1 VLITQA
7 EFARLADVSRS
18 AVKQAINNGL
28 ITAVVE
34 QGGRILIDKNEG
46 LKQYQ
51 ANSRR
56 QKKPKAPVPVPATLD
71 ESATGLELLSWG
83 QAPVVK
89 PDGSNTKQ
97 PTTPECSSRPSGTD
111 GLPEYGK
118 SRARTEFEKAN
129 LLELERKQKEG
140 QLLERE
146 DVERAWAN
154 TIGRVKSRILATASA
169 AKQRIPHLDPEEVE
183 ILKDMLREA
192 LFELA
197 AEGER

>member
-1 VLITQA
+1 MTVATDQLLSAGKGSELIRAKTGRSCTRQNLEKLCKQGKLPRSTASTAPVRVRAALLVDEYLANIDQRQA
-7 EFARLADVSRS
+7 VRDKPGVRDDTARASAPPQRPPDEPLADDELPPYTISQQRK
-18 AVKQAINNGL
+18 AF
-28 ITAVVE
+28 E
-34 QGGRILIDKNEG
+34 Q
-46 LKQYQ
+46 
-51 ANSRR
+51 
-56 QKKPKAPVPVPATLD
+56 
-71 ESATGLELLSWG
+71 
-83 QAPVVK
+83 
-89 PDGSNTKQ
+89 
-97 PTTPECSSRPSGTD
+97 
-111 GLPEYGK
+111 
-118 SRARTEFEKAN
+118 AN

>member
-1 VLITQA
+1 MTVATDKLLSAAKGAELIRAKT
-7 EFARLADVSRS
+7 SRS
-18 AVKQAINNGL
+18 CTRQNLDKLCKQGKLPRSTASVAPVRVRADLLVEEYLANIDQRQAVRDKPGVKDTTAAVKPPPRA
-28 ITAVVE
+28 
-34 QGGRILIDKNEG
+34 
-46 LKQYQ
+46 
-51 ANSRR
+51 SR
-56 QKKPKAPVPVPATLD
+56 PPATELPPDD
-71 ESATGLELLSWG
+71 EL
-83 QAPVVK
+83 
-89 PDGSNTKQ
+89 
-97 PTTPECSSRPSGTD
+97 PSYTISQQRKAY
-111 GLPEYGK
+111 EQ
-118 SRARTEFEKAN
+118 AN

-197 AEGER
+197 AEGGR

>member
-1 VLITQA
+1 MTV
-7 EFARLADVSRS
+7 
-18 AVKQAINNGL
+18 
-28 ITAVVE
+28 
-34 QGGRILIDKNEG
+34 
-46 LKQYQ
+46 
-51 ANSRR
+51 
-56 QKKPKAPVPVPATLD
+56 ATD
-71 ESATGLELLSWG
+71 QLLSAG
-83 QAPVVK
+83 KGSELIRAKTGRSCTRQNLEKLCKQGKLPRSTASVSPVRVRAAVLVNEYLSNIDQRQAVRDK
-89 PDGSNTKQ
+89 PGVRDD
-97 PTTPECSSRPSGTD
+97 TPRASVPPPQATELPPDDELPSYTISQQR
-111 GLPEYGK
+111 K
-118 SRARTEFEKAN
+118 AFEQAN

-197 AEGER
+197 SEGER

>member
-1 VLITQA
+1 MTVATDQLLSAGKGAELIRTRTGRACSRQNLEKLCKQGKLPRSTASDSPVRVRAALLVDEYLGNIDQRQA
-7 EFARLADVSRS
+7 VRDKPGVRDDVSRAS
-18 AVKQAINNGL
+18 APPPRPP
-28 ITAVVE
+28 ITELPPDDELPAYTISQQRKAYE
-34 QGGRILIDKNEG
+34 Q
-46 LKQYQ
+46 
-51 ANSRR
+51 
-56 QKKPKAPVPVPATLD
+56 
-71 ESATGLELLSWG
+71 
-83 QAPVVK
+83 
-89 PDGSNTKQ
+89 
-97 PTTPECSSRPSGTD
+97 
-111 GLPEYGK
+111 
-118 SRARTEFEKAN
+118 AN

-140 QLLERE
+140 TLLARE

>member
-1 VLITQA
+1 MTVATDQLLSSGKGAELIRAKTGRSCTRQNLDKLCKQGKLPRSTASVSPVRVRAAVLVDEYLQNIDQRQA
-7 EFARLADVSRS
+7 VRDKPG
-18 AVKQAINNGL
+18 VKAAEVTVL
-28 ITAVVE
+28 PPVE
-34 QGGRILIDKNEG
+34 QQLPDDELPAYTISQQR
-46 LKQYQ
+46 
-51 ANSRR
+51 
-56 QKKPKAPVPVPATLD
+56 KA
-71 ESATGLELLSWG
+71 
-83 QAPVVK
+83 
-89 PDGSNTKQ
+89 
-97 PTTPECSSRPSGTD
+97 
-111 GLPEYGK
+111 
-118 SRARTEFEKAN
+118 FEQAN

-197 AEGER
+197 AEGEQ

>member
-1 VLITQA
+1 MTV
-7 EFARLADVSRS
+7 
-18 AVKQAINNGL
+18 
-28 ITAVVE
+28 
-34 QGGRILIDKNEG
+34 
-46 LKQYQ
+46 
-51 ANSRR
+51 
-56 QKKPKAPVPVPATLD
+56 ATD
-71 ESATGLELLSWG
+71 QLLSAG
-83 QAPVVK
+83 KGSELIRTKTGRSCTRQNLEKLCKQGKLPRSTASVSPVRVRAALLVDEYLANIDQRQAVRDK
-89 PDGSNTKQ
+89 PGVRDDAPRASVPPPQATEL
-97 PTTPECSSRPSGTD
+97 PPDDELPSYTISQQR
-111 GLPEYGK
+111 K
-118 SRARTEFEKAN
+118 AFEQAN

>member
-1 VLITQA
+1 VRDKPGVRDDSAPAKPQPQRPPD
-7 EFARLADVSRS
+7 EPLADDELPSYTISQQRK
-18 AVKQAINNGL
+18 AF
-28 ITAVVE
+28 E
-34 QGGRILIDKNEG
+34 Q
-46 LKQYQ
+46 
-51 ANSRR
+51 
-56 QKKPKAPVPVPATLD
+56 
-71 ESATGLELLSWG
+71 
-83 QAPVVK
+83 
-89 PDGSNTKQ
+89 
-97 PTTPECSSRPSGTD
+97 
-111 GLPEYGK
+111 
-118 SRARTEFEKAN
+118 AN

-197 AEGER
+197 SEGER

>member
-1 VLITQA
+1 MTV
-7 EFARLADVSRS
+7 
-18 AVKQAINNGL
+18 
-28 ITAVVE
+28 
-34 QGGRILIDKNEG
+34 
-46 LKQYQ
+46 
-51 ANSRR
+51 
-56 QKKPKAPVPVPATLD
+56 ATD
-71 ESATGLELLSWG
+71 QLLSAG
-83 QAPVVK
+83 KGAELIRTKTGRSCTRQNLEKLCKQGKLPRSTASVSPVRVRAAVLVDEYLGNIDQRQAVRDK
-89 PDGSNTKQ
+89 PGVRD
-97 PTTPECSSRPSGTD
+97 TTPASPPPPSDT
-111 GLPEYGK
+111 LPDEELPSYTISQQRK
-118 SRARTEFEKAN
+118 AFEQAN

>member
-1 VLITQA
+1 LIRTKTGRNCTRQNLEKLCKGGKLPRSTASASPVRVRAAVLVEEYLANVDQRQA
-7 EFARLADVSRS
+7 VRERPGVKDATTTTKSPPAQSADPPSDDELPAYTISQQRK
-18 AVKQAINNGL
+18 AY
-28 ITAVVE
+28 E
-34 QGGRILIDKNEG
+34 Q
-46 LKQYQ
+46 
-51 ANSRR
+51 
-56 QKKPKAPVPVPATLD
+56 
-71 ESATGLELLSWG
+71 
-83 QAPVVK
+83 
-89 PDGSNTKQ
+89 
-97 PTTPECSSRPSGTD
+97 
-111 GLPEYGK
+111 
-118 SRARTEFEKAN
+118 AN

-154 TIGRVKSRILATASA
+154 TIGRVKSRIMATASA